1 MKKITAYSLAL
12 ATLLLTTGCT
22 EQPKVEDKVATEHTT
37 TEHASSEHTTHHAKH
52 WGYSAEVGPAH
63 WSTLNDKF
71 HMCSEGQEQSPINV
85 TATKDINLPKLSL
98 NYANGS
104 QGIINNGHTVQVNI
118 KSGDTLTINGEAYEL
133 KQFHFHTPSENHING
148 QEFPLEAHFVHATAD
163 GKLAVIA
170 VMFKEG
176 SENPTLQ
183 KIVKSF
189 PLQKNQEASLEF
201 SKEYLNVVMPMHKEY
216 YHFMG
221 SLTTPPCSE
230 KVNWFVLKT
239 VQTASGAQIAAMH
252 KEIGMNNNRP
262 VQASNGRS
270 IEE

>member
-1 MKKITAYSLAL
+1 L

-22 EQPKVEDKVATEHTT
+22 EHPQVDQTATTAHETH
-37 TEHASSEHTTHHAKH
+37 ETHHAKH
-52 WGYSAEVGPAH
+52 WGYSGDVAPAH
-63 WSTLNDKF
+63 WSALDDKF
-71 HMCSEGQEQSPINV
+71 HMCSEGKEQSPINV
-85 TATKDINLPKLSL
+85 VATKDINLPALAL

-104 QGIINNGHTVQVNI
+104 KSIINNGHTVQVNI
-118 KSGDTLTINGEAYEL
+118 KGGDTLTIDGEPYEL

-148 QEFPLEAHFVHATAD
+148 QEFPLEAHFVHATKD

-176 SENPTLQ
+176 TENPTLQ

-189 PLQKNQEASLEF
+189 PLQKNQETTLEF
-201 SKEYLNVVMPMHKEY
+201 SKAYLEVVMPQNKEY

-230 KVNWFVLKT
+230 KVNWFVLKN
-239 VQTASGAQIAAMH
+239 VQTASPAQIAAIH
-252 KEIGMNNNRP
+252 NEIGMNNNRP
-262 VQASNGRS
+262 IQPSNARS

>member
-1 MKKITAYSLAL
+1 MKKITVYTLAL
-12 ATLLLTTGCT
+12 ATLLLNTGCT
-22 EQPKVEDKVATEHTT
+22 EQPKVDDKVATEH
-37 TEHASSEHTTHHAKH
+37 ASTEHTTHHAKH

-71 HMCSEGQEQSPINV
+71 HMCSEGKEQSPINV
-85 TATKDINLPKLSL
+85 VASKDIELPKLSL

-104 QGIINNGHTVQVNI
+104 QSVINNGHTVQVNI

-133 KQFHFHTPSENHING
+133 KQFHFHTPSENHIDG
-148 QEFPLEAHFVHATAD
+148 KEFPLEAHFVHATKD

-170 VMFKEG
+170 VMFQEG
-176 SENPTLQ
+176 SENPTLH

-189 PLQKNQEASLEF
+189 PLKKNQEAKLEF
-201 SKEYLNVVMPMHKEY
+201 SKEYLNVVMPLHKEY

-239 VQTASGAQIAAMH
+239 TQTASASQIAAIH
-252 KEIGMNNNRP
+252 KEIGMKNNRP
-262 VQASNGRS
+262 VQATNARN
-270 IEE
+270 IEK

>member
-1 MKKITAYSLAL
+1 MKKITTYTTVAL
-12 ATLLLTTGCT
+12 ASMLLLSACSSTTAHK
-22 EQPKVEDKVATEHTT
+22 EEVNHHHT
-37 TEHASSEHTTHHAKH
+37 KH
-52 WGYSAEVGPAH
+52 WGYTADVAPSH

-85 TATKDINLPKLSL
+85 VASKDSQLTKLAL
-98 NYANGS
+98 NYAQGS
-104 QGIINNGHTVQVNI
+104 KSVINNGHTVQVNMEA
-118 KSGDTLTINGEAYEL
+118 GDTLTIDGTAYEL
-133 KQFHFHTPSENHING
+133 KQFHFHTPSENHISG
-148 QEFPLEAHFVHATAD
+148 KAFPLEAHFVHASKD

-176 SENPTLQ
+176 TENPTLN
-183 KIVKSF
+183 KIVKAF
-189 PLQKNQEASLEF
+189 PLEKNKEATLRF
-201 SKEYLNVVMPMHKEY
+201 SKEYLDVVMPENRDY

-239 VQTASGAQIAAMH
+239 AQTASAEQIAAMH

-262 VQASNGRS
+262 IQATNKRS